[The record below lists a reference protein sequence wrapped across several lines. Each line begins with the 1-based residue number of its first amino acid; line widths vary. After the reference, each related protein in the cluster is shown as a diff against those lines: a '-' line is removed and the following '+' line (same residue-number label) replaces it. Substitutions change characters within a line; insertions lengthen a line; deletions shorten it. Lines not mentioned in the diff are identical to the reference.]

1 MYISIRLTFINK
13 SYRNGVPK
21 SQKLTDNESTLKN
34 QYGMQVS
41 IFIRSISFTS
51 RSKHPKLLNKE
62 ELRLRNGERRK
73 KTESRKKD
81 KQNRRRYITVHDT
94 NDKIT
99 KLPHL

>member
-73 KTESRKKD
+73 KNGIEKKRQT
-81 KQNRRRYITVHDT
+81 KQKEIYNRARHKR
-94 NDKIT
+94 
-99 KLPHL
+99 